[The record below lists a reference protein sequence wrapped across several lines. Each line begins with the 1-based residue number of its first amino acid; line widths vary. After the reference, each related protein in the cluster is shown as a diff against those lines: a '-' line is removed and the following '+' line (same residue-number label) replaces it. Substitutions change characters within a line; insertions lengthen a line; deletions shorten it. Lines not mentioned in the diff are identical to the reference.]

1 MSIDRGHGIATSSV
15 LADSYDLDA
24 LITDTEV
31 AKTAAQAAQA
41 ASELALDTF
50 DDKYLG
56 AKSADPTVDNDG
68 DTLIDG
74 AMFYDTTLNITKIYD
89 LASTTWK
96 RTTPTT
102 TEQTKI
108 NTVSGIA
115 SDVSTVAT
123 NNSNVTAVA
132 DNTSNINTV
141 AGINSNVTTVAGIS
155 ANTTTVAGISGNVTT
170 VAGISSDVT
179 AVAADATDIG
189 AVAGKATEIGL
200 LGTADAIS
208 DLNTLGTADIVS
220 DMNTLGTSGNV
231 TNMNTLA
238 GISSNITTAAGIS
251 SDITAVAAD
260 ATDIGTVA
268 TDIAD
273 VSTVAGISSNVTTV
287 ANNDSNV
294 TAVAGNASNINAVAG
309 NATNINTVATNN
321 TNITTVATDITNVN
335 LAATNIADITEVADE
350 VAKVIEV
357 ANDLQEATSE
367 IDTVATNITNVNNVG
382 NDITNV
388 NTVATNLTS
397 INAYGE
403 QYKVAATAPSGPSE
417 GDLWFDTTTDIMKVY
432 SGTSW
437 QNAGSS
443 VNGVENSV
451 EHTATASQTTFTAT
465 YDPGYLT
472 VSLNGV
478 QLAEDDYT
486 ATNGTSIVLDTGA
499 ALNDIV
505 FIQSFGTFTLAD
517 HYDKTA
523 SDARYLAKAGGTMT
537 GTIASFT
544 STGIDDNAT
553 STAITIGSDEN
564 VGIGVTP
571 ETYSAGYTGLDIGAS
586 GGLMGYSSS
595 GTWLSENVYYN
606 SGWKYKNTDYSAM
619 YEMYDGVHNFY
630 VAPSDTADSAISWTS
645 AMKIDN
651 DGNVGVGTG
660 SPANVLH
667 VQKDVDD
674 FVCKIENDGN
684 SGTSDGLWIDTRWN
698 GSGNTMLKVTTNSGG
713 SEVMRVT
720 RDGITFNGDTSS
732 SNALDD
738 FETGSFTPTTTF
750 SADTISSSNCSY
762 TKIGRMV
769 HCSMYFHATINTVN
783 VNIGGL
789 PFSPTKAST
798 WTVGMGGGKYLEHFG
813 RLDANSTNL
822 VGTLSG
828 TTGNVELY
836 ISVTY
841 QTT

>member
-1 MSIDRGHGIATSSV
+1 MSIDRGYGIATSAV
-15 LADSYDLDA
+15 IADSYDLDA
-24 LITDTEV
+24 LIADTEA
-31 AKTAAQAAQA
+31 AKAAAQAAQA
-41 ASELALDTF
+41 ASELALDTI
-50 DDKYLG
+50 DDRYLG
-56 AKSADPTVDNDG
+56 AKASDPTVDNDG

-74 AMFYDTTLNITKIYD
+74 AMFYDTTLNVTKIYD

-108 NTVSGIA
+108 DTVSGIA
-115 SDVSTVAT
+115 SDITTVAT

-132 DNTSNINTV
+132 GNATNINTV

-309 NATNINTVATNN
+309 NETNINAAVSNASNINSAVSNATNITAVAGNETNINAVNTNSTNINTVATNN

-505 FIQSFGTFTLAD
+505 FIQSFGTFALAD

-523 SDARYLAKAGGTMT
+523 SDARYLQDSEVTNLADVKAFDTTDYATAAQGTTADAALPKAGGTMT
-537 GTIASFT
+537 GNLSLGDNVKAKFGASDDLQIYHDGDSSYISHNTTGTDLVIEATSPGDDVILRAADDLNFRVNGNENGIVVIGGGATTLYNSNSSKLATT
-544 STGIDDNAT
+544 STGIDVDGTVDCTTVDLGNWTVTESAGVLYFAT
-553 STAITIGSDEN
+553 SGTN
-564 VGIGVTP
+564 KMK
-571 ETYSAGYTGLDIGAS
+571 LDAS
-586 GGLMGYSSS
+586 GNL
-595 GTWLSENVYYN
+595 
-606 SGWKYKNTDYSAM
+606 
-619 YEMYDGVHNFY
+619 
-630 VAPSDTADSAISWTS
+630 
-645 AMKIDN
+645 
-651 DGNVGVGTG
+651 
-660 SPANVLH
+660 
-667 VQKDVDD
+667 
-674 FVCKIENDGN
+674 
-684 SGTSDGLWIDTRWN
+684 
-698 GSGNTMLKVTTNSGG
+698 
-713 SEVMRVT
+713 
-720 RDGITFNGDTSS
+720 
-732 SNALDD
+732 
-738 FETGSFTPTTTF
+738 
-750 SADTISSSNCSY
+750 
-762 TKIGRMV
+762 
-769 HCSMYFHATINTVN
+769 TV
-783 VNIGGL
+783 
-789 PFSPTKAST
+789 
-798 WTVGMGGGKYLEHFG
+798 
-813 RLDANSTNL
+813 
-822 VGTLSG
+822 
-828 TTGNVELY
+828 TGNVTGY
-836 ISVTY
+836 GTI
-841 QTT
+841 